1 MSGRYHLNRS
11 PGRRANAT
19 LVLIVYLLGVFVF
32 ALSGSARGR
41 VQHFDGFGLAV
52 VTGDASLGGQSVRD
66 MPLAPCRRWRSEAG
80 ATSQSR

>member
-1 MSGRYHLNRS
+1 
-11 PGRRANAT
+11 
-19 LVLIVYLLGVFVF
+19 
-32 ALSGSARGR
+32 

-66 MPLAPCRRWRSEAG
+66 MPFGTLRRWRSEAG